1 MDYDYLELKSKFYMK
16 EGICY
21 SYYRRRKDI
30 DLLEVRP
37 HQGQRLCPRVLR
49 GQVLVG
55 DFLSKVYSTC
65 NIRWSESCADRMM
78 TLLYSSDFLRL
89 VEKIMRINSPSRK
102 RSAKRVAN

>member
-37 HQGQRLCPRVLR
+37 HQGQR
-49 GQVLVG
+49 
-55 DFLSKVYSTC
+55 
-65 NIRWSESCADRMM
+65 DRMM